1 MCNYF
6 YIFEKT
12 NCVITTYLSY
22 YAISKFIQET
32 CVPQCPLE
40 CNSTQISYSSISY
53 DILGDAYVDYIKQ
66 NANLSSDFKT
76 VPIDTERARQSVAR
90 MNIYYDTLSYTISE
104 DFAKWDIITLI
115 ASIGGNLGL
124 FLGVCMFSFVEIFT
138 TLLQIYFYQK
148 KNKRIMNSH

>member
-1 MCNYF
+1 MKHY
-6 YIFEKT
+6 T
-12 NCVITTYLSY
+12 NPD
-22 YAISKFIQET
+22 FIQET

-40 CNSTQISYSSISY
+40 CNSTQITYSSISY
-53 DILGDAYVDYIKQ
+53 DILGDAYVDYIKK
-66 NANLSSDFKT
+66 NSNLSSDFIT
-76 VPIDTERARQSVAR
+76 VPIDIERARQSVVK
-90 MNIYYDTLSYTISE
+90 MNIYYDALSYTISE

-148 KNKRIMNSH
+148 KNKKIINFY